1 MCSTVSVRAR
11 IICFRRRQPRF
22 WPSDDPVGRLIP
34 HCWIVV
40 SNPGFVLSPH
50 LVVRR
55 ITQDSTALIATGPE
69 TPADPVDA
77 VGRFIESMSGFGP
90 EAQSK
95 ALLSI
100 VTIVGVWLA
109 RRLVIRVVAS
119 RVDDPK
125 VRYQWGKGTAYV
137 AYAVAFL
144 LLGQIWVAS
153 IRNLG
158 TFLGLLTAGLAI
170 ALKDLVS
177 SLAGWMFILMR
188 HPFRVGD
195 RIQIGDH
202 RGDVVDIR
210 LFQFTLLEIGNWVAA
225 DQSTGRI
232 IHVPNSQVFSEPVA
246 NYTDEFEYLWH
257 EMPVLVTFESDWR
270 AAKALIQGVLD
281 REMREIAAGAAATLR
296 RGSRKFMISY
306 KHFGPRVYTSV
317 EDSGVLLTMR
327 FLAPVRQRRGISEQL
342 WEAIL
347 DGFAEHPDIDLAYP
361 TQRMYLNPV
370 EGKPEARAPWPPEP
384 VSPSRTT
391 PE

>member
-1 MCSTVSVRAR
+1 MSPHFV
-11 IICFRRRQPRF
+11 FRR
-22 WPSDDPVGRLIP
+22 LI
-34 HCWIVV
+34 
-40 SNPGFVLSPH
+40 
-50 LVVRR
+50 
-55 ITQDSTALIATGPE
+55 QDSTAFATGPNAS
-69 TPADPVDA
+69 TDPVDA
-77 VGRFIESMSGFGP
+77 VGRFVESLSGFGP

-95 ALLSI
+95 ALLSL
-100 VTIVGVWLA
+100 VTIVGVWAA
-109 RRLVIRVVAS
+109 RRLVLRVVAS
-119 RVDDPK
+119 KVDDPK

-137 AYAVAFL
+137 AYGIGFL

-153 IRNLG
+153 IGNLG

-170 ALKDLVS
+170 ALKDLVT

-188 HPFRVGD
+188 HPFKVGD
-195 RIQIGDH
+195 RIQIGEH

-270 AAKALIQGVLD
+270 AAKAMMQDVLD
-281 REMREIAAGAAATLR
+281 REMREIAAGAATALR

-347 DGFAEHPDIDLAYP
+347 DALDEHPGIDLAYP
-361 TQRMYLNPV
+361 TQRMYLNPI
-370 EGKPEARAPWPPEP
+370 EGKAEARAPWPTE
-384 VSPSRTT
+384 
-391 PE
+391 

>member
-1 MCSTVSVRAR
+1 MLPPTLLRT
-11 IICFRRRQPRF
+11 
-22 WPSDDPVGRLIP
+22 LI
-34 HCWIVV
+34 
-40 SNPGFVLSPH
+40 
-50 LVVRR
+50 
-55 ITQDSTALIATGPE
+55 QDSTASAVADTASG
-69 TPADPVDA
+69 PADA
-77 VGRFIESMSGFGP
+77 MGRFVESMSGFGP
-90 EAQSK
+90 EVQAK
-95 ALLSI
+95 VLLSFL
-100 VTIVGVWLA
+100 TILGVWLA

-119 RVDDPK
+119 TVDDPK
-125 VRYQWGKGTAYV
+125 IRYQWGKGTAYV
-137 AYAVAFL
+137 AYVVAFL

-153 IRNLG
+153 IGNIG

-177 SLAGWMFILMR
+177 NLAGWMFILMR
-188 HPFRVGD
+188 HPFKVGD
-195 RIQIGDH
+195 RIQIGEH

-232 IHVPNSQVFSEPVA
+232 IHVPNSQVFSVPVA

-270 AAKALIQGVLD
+270 AAKALMQDVLD
-281 REMREIAAGAAATLR
+281 REMREIATQAATTLR

-327 FLAPVRQRRGISEQL
+327 FLAPVRQRRGVSEKL

-347 DGFAEHPDIDLAYP
+347 DALHEQPGIDLAYP
-361 TQRMYLNPV
+361 TQRMYLNPI
-370 EGKPEARAPWPPEP
+370 EGKSEARAPWPPE
-384 VSPSRTT
+384 
-391 PE
+391 